1 MRKTLVDKCDEIING
16 EQWPGR
22 SENIDTQR
30 IFKDL
35 MNFHASFDISA
46 AKTTGIP
53 DAYDTMTTLPINPS
67 QPQA

>member
-35 MNFHASFDISA
+35 MNFHATFD
-46 AKTTGIP
+46 
-53 DAYDTMTTLPINPS
+53 M
-67 QPQA
+67 